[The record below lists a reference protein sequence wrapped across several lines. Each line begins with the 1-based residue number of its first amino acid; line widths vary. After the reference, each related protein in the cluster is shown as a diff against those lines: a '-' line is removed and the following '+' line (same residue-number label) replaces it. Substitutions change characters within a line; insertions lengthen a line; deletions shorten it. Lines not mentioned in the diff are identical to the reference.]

1 MMSGFNNSSE
11 TPRRDDNG
19 LLQIVRKWP
28 KTLHPKG
35 LALCF
40 AMAAAPL
47 HAPAQ
52 EAPAPVPPTAVQ
64 SAPQAAPAADE
75 VVTATP
81 AEIAYATQLHLA
93 YVTSASARVND
104 TAQSGLS
111 ALADTLTRR
120 TNIHPA
126 GVVGLD
132 IERDDLSLF
141 PFIYWPISADDTPIS
156 PQARDKVQ
164 RYLNNGGMILFDI
177 RGNTA
182 EIGNVQAIA
191 DVVGPLSISPLE
203 QLDEEHT
210 LTRSFYLLSTL
221 RGSFNYQRIWVEQDG
236 PEGVESVSNV
246 IIGEN
251 DWAAAWAARSVPEG
265 SRPHEL
271 SLRAGINMLMY
282 VLTGDYKSD
291 QLHLDQTLD
300 NLGPRP

>member
-1 MMSGFNNSSE
+1 M
-11 TPRRDDNG
+11 
-19 LLQIVRKWP
+19 
-28 KTLHPKG
+28 
-35 LALCF
+35 LCF

-47 HAPAQ
+47 QAPAQ
-52 EAPAPVPPTAVQ
+52 EAPTQTAPTPTAPT
-64 SAPQAAPAADE
+64 APLAAPSADA
-75 VVTATP
+75 VVTASP
-81 AEIAYATQLHLA
+81 EAIAYATQLHLA
-93 YVTSASARVND
+93 YVTSASARVNE
-104 TAQSGLS
+104 TAESGLT
-111 ALADTLTRR
+111 ALATTLNRR
-120 TNIHPA
+120 TRIHPA

-141 PFIYWPISADDTPIS
+141 PFIYWPISAEDTPLS

-203 QLDEEHT
+203 LLDEDHT
-210 LTRSFYLLSTL
+210 LTRSFYLLSNL
-221 RGSFNYQRIWVEQDG
+221 RGSFNYQRIWVEQNG

-251 DWAAAWAARSVPEG
+251 DWAAAWAARSVSEG
-265 SRPHEL
+265 SRQHEL
-271 SLRAGINMLMY
+271 SLRAGVNMLMY